1 MGLLDPYIKDRKDK
15 LFEKLAQNFTGF
27 NNQLNDQ
34 EKDDIRIQE
43 ARLQMEK
50 EKEIRSAEVEIDER
64 IDKEAL
70 YKLQELEKEQAR
82 FRKELAD
89 CTDPEEQKRLLSE
102 LEQIQKEI
110 IYETENEKRNMD
122 RILELKRSKRRQ
134 YIQIKKMEVE
144 QKQLEEVNA
153 KEIELNQK
161 KFDEQMH
168 KMDESVNAELEKQI
182 RLLMNHEGPNKEQA
196 LILID

>member
-1 MGLLDPYIKDRKDK
+1 
-15 LFEKLAQNFTGF
+15 
-27 NNQLNDQ
+27 
-34 EKDDIRIQE
+34 
-43 ARLQMEK
+43 MEK

-134 YIQIKKMEVE
+134 YI
-144 QKQLEEVNA
+144 
-153 KEIELNQK
+153 
-161 KFDEQMH
+161 
-168 KMDESVNAELEKQI
+168 
-182 RLLMNHEGPNKEQA
+182 
-196 LILID
+196 

>member
-1 MGLLDPYIKDRKDK
+1 
-15 LFEKLAQNFTGF
+15 
-27 NNQLNDQ
+27 
-34 EKDDIRIQE
+34 
-43 ARLQMEK
+43 
-50 EKEIRSAEVEIDER
+50 
-64 IDKEAL
+64 
-70 YKLQELEKEQAR
+70 
-82 FRKELAD
+82 
-89 CTDPEEQKRLLSE
+89 
-102 LEQIQKEI
+102 
-110 IYETENEKRNMD
+110 
-122 RILELKRSKRRQ
+122 
-134 YIQIKKMEVE
+134 MEVE